1 MDRPGAQG
9 TTGTPVTEAPASEH
23 VDVQALTEGTATCD
37 TSRIIIV
44 GAGMAA
50 LYAALELAPRP
61 VLMIS
66 PETLGDGASSA
77 WAQGGVAAAM
87 DQADSPAAHAS
98 DTVRAGAGTVD
109 AAVAAMVTQVARD
122 HILDLTDLGTP
133 FDRTPDGGFVMS
145 REAAHSMARVVRV
158 KGDQAGKQI
167 METLIAAVRATPSVQ
182 VQEGTQAVRLECV
195 GDSVTGVWVSD
206 ATGTSAPLLIR
217 APAILLAGG
226 GSGGLFAHTTNP
238 PRIRGQVIGF
248 AARAG
253 AQIAD
258 PEFVQFHPTA
268 FDIGEDPAPLATEAL
283 RGDGATLINAEG
295 DRFMLAAHP
304 DAELAPRDIVARA
317 IFAETQAGR
326 RPMLDTRAAL
336 GAEVLSRFPTV
347 AETCARAG
355 IDPVTEPIP
364 VAVAAHYH
372 MGGIDTDLQGR
383 ASLERL
389 WVCGEASSTGLHGA
403 NRLASNGLL
412 EALVYARTA
421 AQDIAATMGPAP
433 EDSDQAP
440 PELHLTFAPATT
452 PAAPASAIAELR
464 ETMTAHVG
472 VRRDEAGLKTALATI
487 ETLLA
492 HYGDD
497 ESFANMCATATLI
510 AAAALARRES
520 RGGHFRDDFPAADP
534 DLAHRTR
541 ITLTE
546 ARAIRAAAAQDLT

>member
-1 MDRPGAQG
+1 MDTSGVKFTSQPSLGNPTAEQVG
-9 TTGTPVTEAPASEH
+9 VQPLNETTGSYNTNRV
-23 VDVQALTEGTATCD
+23 V
-37 TSRIIIV
+37 IV

-50 LYAALELAPRP
+50 LYAALELAPHP

-66 PETLGDGASSA
+66 PETLGEGASSA

-87 DQADSPAAHAS
+87 DQADSPAAHAT

-109 AAVAAMVTQVARD
+109 AAVAEMVTKVAQD
-122 HILDLTDLGTP
+122 HILDLTNLGTP
-133 FDRTPDGGFVMS
+133 FDRTAEGGFVMS

-158 KGDQAGKQI
+158 KGDQAGRQI

-182 VQEGTQAVRLECV
+182 VYEGTQAVRLEV
-195 GDSVTGVWVSD
+195 ESDRVTGVWVND
-206 ATGTSAPLLIR
+206 ASGTSAPLLIH

-253 AQIAD
+253 ARIAD

-283 RGDGATLINAEG
+283 RGDGATLINKNG
-295 DRFMLAAHP
+295 IRFMLATHA

-326 RPMLDTRAAL
+326 RPMLDTRDAL
-336 GAEVLSRFPTV
+336 GTEVLSRFPTV

-355 IDPVTEPIP
+355 IDPVANAIP
-364 VAVAAHYH
+364 VTVAAHYH
-372 MGGIDTDLQGR
+372 MGGVDTDMQGR
-383 ASLERL
+383 ASLSNL

-421 AQDIAATMGPAP
+421 AQDIGETLGLQPDP
-433 EDSDQAP
+433 LRVS
-440 PELHLTFAPATT
+440 PELSLAFVPANM
-452 PAAPASAIAELR
+452 PAAPASAISKLR
-464 ETMTAHVG
+464 ETMTACVG
-472 VRRDEAGLKTALATI
+472 VLRDEAGLETALATI
-487 ETLLA
+487 EQLLIE
-492 HYGDD
+492 HGDD
-497 ESFANMCATATLI
+497 EGFANMCATATLI
-510 AAAALARRES
+510 TAAALARRES
-520 RGGHFRDDFPAADP
+520 RGGHFRTDFPEADP
-534 DLAHRTR
+534 TLAHRTH

-546 ARAIRAAAAQDLT
+546 ARTIRAAAIKDPT